1 LLSPRGDERKGH
13 VPNVIYSCGALIHDG
28 VIVLPYGCNDA
39 LIRFDFVDLAGLLA
53 ALKEQAP

>member
-1 LLSPRGDERKGH
+1 M
-13 VPNVIYSCGALIHDG
+13 PNVIYSCGALIHDG